1 VWILLLWKRYDLR
14 DLFILNGQDGK
25 PMVFV
30 SEEAAKENGKSMVL
44 SAGYSYQ
51 AVRVL

>member
-1 VWILLLWKRYDLR
+1 MWVLLMWKRYDFR

-30 SEEAAKENGKSMVL
+30 SEEAALEHRQLV
-44 SAGYSYQ
+44 AGIDYKMK
-51 AVRVL
+51 AVRVD